1 MSPTLSLW
9 AGLSSDER
17 VEIEALTRPITVEH
31 GKELF
36 HQGQAAT
43 GMMVVRRG
51 AVQLLLELPGGEQA
65 QLCRIEP
72 GKFLGE
78 LALLDDS
85 PRSATAVAIGTVEV
99 DLLERRDFLSLR
111 HARRPSSFRVMHAL
125 ARHMAGLIQSA
136 DARSRGAFYGKACV
150 VEDQPPLGATEQ
162 PGGTFDPR
170 PFLDRLPF
178 FRCFSPTDQNALLEL
193 GTLWQLPRGR
203 VLSCQQGISSSMF
216 LVVRG
221 AVEVVDPTSTT
232 RLSLVGPGGMVGQLS
247 TLLACSPTATYRMRE
262 SGTLLQLVPAALE
275 RLLHPTDHLSY
286 RFVDALCARMLA
298 DVTRANQVL
307 ARIEGS
313 RRRSDSTR

>member
-9 AGLSSDER
+9 AGLSPNEL
-17 VEIEALTRPITVEH
+17 VEIEALTRPLTVEH
-31 GKELF
+31 GQELF

-43 GMMVVRRG
+43 SMMVVRRG

-85 PRSATAVAIGTVEV
+85 PRSATAVAVGDVEV
-99 DLLERRDFLSLR
+99 DLLERRDFQSLR
-111 HARRPSSFRVMHAL
+111 YARRPSSFRVMHAL
-125 ARHMAGLIQSA
+125 ARHMARLIQSA
-136 DARSRGAFYGKACV
+136 DAQSRDAFYDKASV
-150 VEDQPPLGATEQ
+150 VEGQPPLGATEQ

-178 FRCFSPTDQNALLEL
+178 FSCFSPTDQNALLEL

-203 VLSCQQGISSSMF
+203 LLSREEGHSPSMF

-221 AVEVVDPTSTT
+221 AVEMVDHRCNT
-232 RLSLVGPGGMVGQLS
+232 RLALVGPGGIVGQLS
-247 TLLACSPTATYRMRE
+247 MLLEAPHTATYRMRE
-262 SGTLLQLVPAALE
+262 PGTVLQLAPAALE
-275 RLLHPTDHLSY
+275 RLLHPIDHLSY
-286 RFVDALCARMLA
+286 SFLDALCARLLA
-298 DVTRANQVL
+298 DITRANQVL
-307 ARIEGS
+307 ARVEGS
-313 RRRSDSTR
+313 RRRSDGTR